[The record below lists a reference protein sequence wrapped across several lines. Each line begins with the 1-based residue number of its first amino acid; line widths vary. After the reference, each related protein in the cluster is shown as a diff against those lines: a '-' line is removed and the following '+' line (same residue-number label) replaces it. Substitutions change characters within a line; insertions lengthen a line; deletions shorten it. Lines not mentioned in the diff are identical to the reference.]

1 MGLTFEPYKGAKD
14 YSTIGYIMGAGTN
27 SDPVTSQN
35 NNINFID
42 FRTKSTAYYIMLSDA
57 A

>member
-42 FRTKSTAYYIMLSDA
+42 FIPPSGVKDDIDGI
-57 A
+57 